1 MMNEALERRALLLHL
16 GSVMRTLS
24 CLLES
29 ERDDAAIGALIAT
42 RPMLADLPLLEHVFD
57 HMTVREFASAVLH
70 AFCLWPQ
77 LLLDAQ
83 LDRDALAAPVCG
95 KLFAGNPRGWTRYIE
110 SLAADVPWFGA
121 GIQPAES
128 RAERAAPAERADPI
142 AKTA

>member
-1 MMNEALERRALLLHL
+1 MNEALERRALLLHL

-24 CLLES
+24 CLLET
-29 ERDDAAIGALIAT
+29 ERDDATIGALIAT

-77 LLLDAQ
+77 QLLDAQ
-83 LDRDALAAPVCG
+83 LDRDALAGPVCA
-95 KLFAGNPRGWTRYIE
+95 KLFAGNPRGWSRYTA
-110 SLAADVPWFGA
+110 SLTDDVPWFGA
-121 GIQPAES
+121 GIQPTETPPD
-128 RAERAAPAERADPI
+128 RAERIEQADPV

>member
-1 MMNEALERRALLLHL
+1 MNEAFERRALLLHL

-29 ERDDAAIGALIAT
+29 ERDDATIGALIAT

-77 LLLDAQ
+77 QLLDAE
-83 LDRDALAAPVCG
+83 LDRDALAAPICA
-95 KLFAGNPRGWTRYIE
+95 KLFAGNPRGWTRYTAAL
-110 SLAADVPWFGA
+110 SADVPWFGG
-121 GIQPAES
+121 GIQPAQTLHES
-128 RAERAAPAERADPI
+128 AERDEQADPV